1 MLNTASIGAPRL
13 SNYNSQEAL
22 KQYRQLGL
30 ETHINN
36 ASPHRLIQLL
46 MEGALERLIAAQAAM
61 ERGDTATKGVL
72 IGKTMG
78 IISGLR
84 SALDMNVQDTNLP
97 ENLDNLYD
105 YMGRQLLEASMHNN
119 VALVVEVIGLLSTIK
134 SGWDGIEQQV

>member
-1 MLNTASIGAPRL
+1 MSK

-30 ETHINN
+30 ETQVNN

-46 MEGALERLIAAQAAM
+46 MEGALDRLVAAQAAM
-61 ERGDTATKGVL
+61 ERGDAATKGVL

-84 SALDMNVQDTNLP
+84 SSLDMNVVDTNLP

-105 YMGRQLLEASMHNN
+105 YMGRRLLEASMHNKLEI
-119 VALVVEVIGLLSTIK
+119 VIEVIGLMKTLK
-134 SGWDGIEQQV
+134 SGWDGIEPQV